1 MQSFALQALTHLA
14 SAQGAADTMRS
25 YVTPV
30 MVTLVSI
37 ATLASTFF
45 LVVGG
50 IRYMTS
56 SGNPEQLFQA
66 KKILKNAL
74 IGLVLVI
81 SASALTGILSRAY
94 SNPTS
99 TTSKGIP
106 NMQIMEPEQKEED
119 LGGVITGAIIGVF
132 RKIIQ
137 TIGTPFISAINYFT
151 KSTPLMAENPQVFN
165 VWLVVVALTNVL
177 FIVVVALLGFH
188 VMSFQTLGFEE
199 MDIKQMIPQLIAV
212 FLLINSSIFAID
224 AVIGVS
230 NAMISAIQSSFNGSD
245 IWKSLIGITDKA
257 YGVGLA
263 GLLIMAVFLI
273 LVVMLLVYYL
283 GRLITL
289 YIGAVLSPLVVLLW
303 LLPAFKDFAMTAL
316 KTYMTTIFVL
326 FVHVII
332 LLLAASV
339 FTGVLNGDAGAQPNS
354 YMALLVGIA
363 TVLALLKTQGFMKE
377 LSYAAS
383 TPRAARELGNQFMR
397 GFSSVKNNVTSVSG
411 ASKLLQKNMSSKAVH
426 SSSGAGSK
434 QASKPK
440 LQPEM
445 KPLKT
450 GETKVAERVK
460 KQ

>member
-1 MQSFALQALTHLA
+1 MLSYAHQALTHLA
-14 SAQGAADTMRS
+14 SAQTASDAMRS
-25 YVTPV
+25 YVTPA

-37 ATLASTFF
+37 ATLVCTFF

-66 KKILKNAL
+66 KKILKNAV
-74 IGLVLVI
+74 IGLVLVV
-81 SASALTGILSRAY
+81 SASALTGILSHAY
-94 SNPTS
+94 SSSSTS
-99 TTSKGIP
+99 SKDGVP
-106 NMQIMEPEQKEED
+106 NMQIMEPEEKEED
-119 LGGVITGAIIGVF
+119 LGGVITGAIIGIF

-165 VWLVVVALTNVL
+165 IWLSVVALANVL

-188 VMSFQTLGFEE
+188 VMSFQALGFEE
-199 MDIKQMIPQLIAV
+199 MDIKQLLPQLAAV
-212 FLLINSSIFAID
+212 FLLINTSIFAID
-224 AVIGVS
+224 AVIGLS
-230 NAMISAIQSSFNGSD
+230 NVMINAIQSSFSGSD
-245 IWKSLIGITDKA
+245 IWKSLMAITDKS

-263 GLLIMAVFLI
+263 GLLVMAAFLI

-316 KTYMTTIFVL
+316 KTYVTTIFVL

-354 YMALLVGIA
+354 YMAMLVGIA

-383 TPRAARELGNQFMR
+383 TPRAARELSNQFVR
-397 GFSSVKNNVTSVSG
+397 GFSSMKNNVASVRGGGKTYEKS
-411 ASKLLQKNMSSKAVH
+411 SSSKTVQTA
-426 SSSGAGSK
+426 SSNSK
-434 QASKPK
+434 QTNTKAQSAS
-440 LQPEM
+440 

-450 GETKVAERVK
+450 GETKVAERINK
-460 KQ
+460 